1 MFICFMSFSTLWRIN
16 KVHKV
21 YFNRLKFQGKN
32 KCFHYSICFLYWLLI
47 LYDNAATT
55 TVSARNS
62 ECNRTPLYPVHKT
75 KQCSQAR
82 NIWEQQCSPA
92 ASLWGK
98 LCFLCI
104 HQTCNI
110 FIEKMSRDTVGTML
124 NIFMETEWTILF
136 FNWKCI
142 FMWQRTSWNNLS
154 FFMSQFVFIR

>member
-62 ECNRTPLYPVHKT
+62 ECNRTTLYPVHKT

-98 LCFLCI
+98 LCFICIKHAIFLLKRCLETLLVLCS
-104 HQTCNI
+104 I
-110 FIEKMSRDTVGTML
+110 FLRI
-124 NIFMETEWTILF
+124 TEWTILF
-136 FNWKCI
+136 INWICI
-142 FMWQRTSWNNLS
+142 FMWQRTCVNL
-154 FFMSQFVFIR
+154 FL